1 MFADAFKINS
11 AVGAG
16 ILSLS
21 SGFFTKVYD
30 DFNDNKMPTKWM
42 PLIQALV
49 IVLTTLFMFQ
59 DIRIAIAMG
68 LLTLVSILQKVIDT
82 DFWRICAVMP
92 FVVILLMSPSFKEIY
107 FLESLIWFVMIIVA
121 AYAEDALFPEEKS
134 IPKTAARTIFIT
146 SVAFFLAIP
155 TSILGQV
162 QLPYVGHFHVPD
174 YIRLIMWFCIGYFGN
189 SVLIQ
194 NFYRTDAPN
203 EKNAIWEVLVA
214 NTIRRFKKPAVEAA
228 PEGLLTKTQQPAVEG
243 FKPDLVAVSAEVKA
257 RADGNR
263 AFDFV
268 ARDYSPAPEP
278 TTPEA
283 KAIATA
289 TAAALSYTN
298 PKERIVVTA

>member
-1 MFADAFKINS
+1 MFADALKINS

-16 ILSLS
+16 ALALS

-42 PLIQALV
+42 PVIQALV

-92 FVVILLMSPSFKEIY
+92 FLVVLLMSPSFKEIY
-107 FLESLIWFVMIIVA
+107 LLESVLWFIVIVIGA
-121 AYAEDALFPEEKS
+121 FVEDGLFPEEKS
-134 IPKTAARTIFIT
+134 LPKSAARTIFIT
-146 SVAFFLAIP
+146 SLLLLLGIP
-155 TSILGQV
+155 KSIA
-162 QLPYVGHFHVPD
+162 GHYYIPQ
-174 YIRLIMWFCIGYFGN
+174 YIRLIMWFCVGYFGN

-194 NFYRTDAPN
+194 NFYRFDVPN
-203 EKNAIWEVLVA
+203 EKNAIWEILVS
-214 NTIRRFKKPAVEAA
+214 NTIRRFKKPVVAPA
-228 PEGLLTKTQQPAVEG
+228 PEGLLTKAAVIEG
-243 FKPDLVAVSAEVKA
+243 FKPDLATVSAEVKA
-257 RADGNR
+257 RAEGNR

-283 KAIATA
+283 KAISTA
-289 TAAALSYTN
+289 TAAALSYSN
-298 PKERIVVTA
+298 PKERIIVRA

>member
-1 MFADAFKINS
+1 MFADALKINS

-16 ILSLS
+16 ALALS

-42 PLIQALV
+42 PVIQALV

-92 FVVILLMSPSFKEIY
+92 FLVVLLMLPSFKEIY
-107 FLESLIWFVMIIVA
+107 LLESVLWFIVIVIGA
-121 AYAEDALFPEEKS
+121 FVEDGLFPEEKS
-134 IPKTAARTIFIT
+134 LPKSAARTIFIT
-146 SVAFFLAIP
+146 SLLLLLGIP
-155 TSILGQV
+155 KSIA
-162 QLPYVGHFHVPD
+162 GHYYIPH
-174 YIRLIMWFCIGYFGN
+174 YIRLIMWFCVGYFGN

-194 NFYRTDAPN
+194 NFYRFDVPN
-203 EKNAIWEVLVA
+203 EKNAIWEILVS
-214 NTIRRFKKPAVEAA
+214 NTIRRFKKPVVAAA
-228 PEGLLTKTQQPAVEG
+228 PEGLLTKAAVIEG
-243 FKPDLVAVSAEVKA
+243 FKPDLATVSAEVKA
-257 RADGNR
+257 RAEGNR

-283 KAIATA
+283 KAISTA
-289 TAAALSYTN
+289 TAAALSYSN
-298 PKERIVVTA
+298 PKERIIVRA